1 MRLVDPP
8 FTLGVLWGYVV
19 PETPQG
25 ASKLEFIGALK
36 WEPNSTVLSVNAFP
50 NGNDIKTFMAEQ
62 VWKTINKAHDEV
74 MKWR

>member
-8 FTLGVLWGYVV
+8 FTLGALWGYVV

-36 WEPNSTVLSVNAFP
+36 WEPNSKVLSVNAFP
-50 NGNDIKTFMAEQ
+50 NGKDIKYMVKGRSE
-62 VWKTINKAHDEV
+62 IL
-74 MKWR
+74 